1 VIRVVR
7 SWVIVLAAWAA
18 LLGVWELI
26 ARLNE
31 HPGTLWPT
39 PRTVFATIVDN
50 PQVFWQNAEV
60 TLKEAALGF
69 AYGVVLAVTLA
80 VVAQTFPLL
89 RDNLYRL
96 SLTLYSIPL
105 IALAPVLVSWVGPG
119 LWTKVIIALL
129 ASFFPVF
136 VNTTQALRVTDQ
148 KAIELMSVFGASGRQ
163 TLVRVRLPFA
173 LPAVIASF
181 KIAAPAAIIGAMLA
195 EWVGADRGLG
205 LLMLFSMFS
214 FKVPQLWATLIVA
227 TALSLAAYYLFEFV
241 GRLLF
246 PWHGSARQT
255 GVS

>member
-1 VIRVVR
+1 MMRAVR
-7 SWVIVLAAWAA
+7 SWAIPLAAWAA
-18 LLGVWELI
+18 LLGLWELV
-26 ARLNE
+26 ARLNQ

-39 PRTVFATIVDN
+39 PRTVFGTILDN

-60 TLKEAALGF
+60 TLREAGLGF
-69 AYGVVLAVTLA
+69 GYGVVLAIVLA
-80 VVAQTFPLL
+80 VLAQRFPSL

-129 ASFFPVF
+129 ASFFPVL
-136 VNTTQALRVTDQ
+136 VNATQALRVTDQ
-148 KAIELMSVFGASGRQ
+148 KAIELMSVLGASGLQ
-163 TLVRVRLPFA
+163 TLLRVRLPYA

-195 EWVGADRGLG
+195 EWVGAERGLG
-205 LLMLFSMFS
+205 LLVLFSMFS

-227 TALSLAAYYLFEFV
+227 SALSLAAYYLFELA

-246 PWHGSARQT
+246 PWHGSARQA

>member
-1 VIRVVR
+1 MRRAR
-7 SWVIVLAAWAA
+7 SAAITVGAYA
-18 LLGVWELI
+18 VLLGIWELV

-31 HPGTLWPT
+31 GPGSLWPT
-39 PRTVFATIVDN
+39 PRQVFTTIADN
-50 PQVFWQNAEV
+50 PQLFWQNAEV
-60 TLKEAALGF
+60 TLEEAGLGF
-69 AYGVVLAVTLA
+69 AGGVALAVLLA
-80 VVAQTFPLL
+80 ALSQRFPAL

-129 ASFFPVF
+129 ASFFPVL
-136 VNTTQALRVTDQ
+136 VNMTQALRQTDQ
-148 KAIELMSVFGASGRQ
+148 KALELMSVLGASGLQ

-173 LPAVIASF
+173 LPALIASF

-195 EWVGADRGLG
+195 EWVGAERGLG

-214 FKVPQLWATLIVA
+214 FKVAQLWASLIVA
-227 TALSLAAYYLFEFV
+227 SALSFAAYYVFEIS

-246 PWHGSARQT
+246 PWHASERRVAE
-255 GVS
+255 S